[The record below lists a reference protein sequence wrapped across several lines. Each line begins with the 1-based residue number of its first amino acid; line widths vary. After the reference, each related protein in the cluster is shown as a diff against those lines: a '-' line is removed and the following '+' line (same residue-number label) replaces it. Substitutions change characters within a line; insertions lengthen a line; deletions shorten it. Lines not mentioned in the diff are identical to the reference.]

1 MIVKHKIELR
11 SENDLNFSVLMK
23 MDVEG
28 AELELLSDLLI
39 SGSLQHIDRVMVE
52 YHPYFKVI
60 VHVKLYTKVANNQ
73 ASHAFYVIHV
83 SMQLQIDQI
92 MVKFCSC

>member
-1 MIVKHKIELR
+1 
-11 SENDLNFSVLMK
+11 

-60 VHVKLYTKVANNQ
+60 VHVKLYTKVDINQ
-73 ASHAFYVIHV
+73 INHALYVIHI
-83 SMQLQIDQI
+83 SMHLQIDQI
-92 MVKFCSC
+92 MVKFSSYMY

>member
-1 MIVKHKIELR
+1 
-11 SENDLNFSVLMK
+11 MK

-60 VHVKLYTKVANNQ
+60 VHVKLYTKEDINQ
-73 ASHAFYVIHV
+73 INHALYVIHI

-92 MVKFCSC
+92 MVKFSSY

>member
-1 MIVKHKIELR
+1 
-11 SENDLNFSVLMK
+11 

-60 VHVKLYTKVANNQ
+60 VHVKLYTKEDINQ
-73 ASHAFYVIHV
+73 INHALYVIHI

-92 MVKFCSC
+92 MVKFSSY

>member
-1 MIVKHKIELR
+1 
-11 SENDLNFSVLMK
+11 

-52 YHPYFKVI
+52 YHPYFKVFHQVI
-60 VHVKLYTKVANNQ
+60 VHIKLYTKVDINQ
-73 ASHAFYVIHV
+73 INHALYFIHI

-92 MVKFCSC
+92 MVKICSC